1 MAIRFFNIRSGL
13 EAVAESEPHIAALW
27 ASSDHSPN
35 ITQGQDMG
43 WRLAPEV
50 AVELK
55 KIKQDINLLQHIATR
70 FNKLVDEV
78 GEADVLTYI
87 SNKTKLDAAPVARI
101 DDYQDAYDQQVRA
114 LEAPDTTTM
123 TTTETTTEPPEDT
136 TTTTTKAK

>member
-1 MAIRFFNIRSGL
+1 MAIRFFNIRTGL

-55 KIKQDINLLQHIATR
+55 RIKQDLPTLERIAQR
-70 FNKLVDEV
+70 FNKLVEEV
-78 GEADVLTYI
+78 GESDILSYI
-87 SNKTKLDAAPVARI
+87 SNKTTLDAAPVAKI
-101 DDYQDAYDQQVRA
+101 DDYQDTYDAQVRA
-114 LEAPDTTTM
+114 LEHPETVTEA
-123 TTTETTTEPPEDT
+123 TTETPT
-136 TTTTTKAK
+136 TTTTTTTTSKAK